1 MISIINNK
9 YVVQLPEHGVYQDI
23 DPATGQP
30 FADEATAQSW
40 EAAFIARMTAHA
52 AEIAAGQQVTLAALL
67 RIEVVPSHAEVA
79 VGQMVTLVGTV
90 ENGLD
95 QVVPLNDYFC
105 VPIENEKGEVIM
117 IKRVEFID
125 GVASVSFSPTRSGYY
140 YITEEGVNRRL
151 PSASYLRLPESV
163 EVVVYE

>member
-1 MISIINNK
+1 MISIINSL

-30 FADEATAQSW
+30 FSDEATAQAW

-52 AEIAAGQQVTLAALL
+52 AEIAAGQQATLAALL
-67 RIEVVPSHAEVA
+67 RIEVVPSHAEIKLGNA
-79 VGQMVTLVGTV
+79 VTLEATV
-90 ENGLD
+90 KNGLD

-140 YITEEGVNRRL
+140 CITEEGINRRL
-151 PSASYLRLPESV
+151 PTTAYLRLPEPV

>member
-1 MISIINNK
+1 MISIINSI

-30 FADEATAQSW
+30 FAGESAAQAW
-40 EAAFIARMTAHA
+40 EEAFIARMTAHA
-52 AEIAAGQQVTLAALL
+52 AEIAAGQQATLATLL
-67 RIEVVPSHAEVA
+67 RIEVVPSHAEVE

-90 ENGLD
+90 KNGLD

-105 VPIENEKGEVIM
+105 VPIENEKGEGVM

-125 GVASVSFSPTRSGYY
+125 GVSSVSFSPTRSGYY
-140 YITEEGVNRRL
+140 CITESGINRRL
-151 PSASYLRLPESV
+151 PAAAYLRLPESV
-163 EVVVYE
+163 EVVVWE